1 MEDVLDVYQRP
12 YDPTRPVV
20 CMDEL
25 CKQLTK
31 ETRKPIPASVGR
43 VEKYDTEYERNGT
56 ANIFLYIEPLK
67 ARFVTTVTK
76 QRTKPDWATTIK
88 ELVDDHYP
96 DAEKIVLIM
105 DNLNTHTGA
114 SLYDTFIPQEARR
127 LLERLEIHYTP
138 KHGSWL
144 NIAEIGLSM
153 LSGQCL
159 DRRIPD
165 MRTLNKEVTAWT
177 GKINLANK
185 KINWQFTTADAR
197 IELKR
202 LYPTILTL

>member
-1 MEDVLDVYQRP
+1 MEDVLAVYERP
-12 YDPTRPVV
+12 YDPKRPVV

-25 CKQLTK
+25 SKQLTR
-31 ETRKPIPASVGR
+31 ETRQPIPRSVGS

-67 ARFVTTVTK
+67 ATFVISVTE
-76 QRTKPDWATTIK
+76 QRTKPDWAATIQD
-88 ELVDDHYP
+88 LVDNRYP
-96 DAEKIVLIM
+96 TAEKIVLVM

-114 SLYDTFIPQEARR
+114 SLYETFEPHEARR
-127 LLERLEIHYTP
+127 LLDKLEIHYTP

-165 MRTLNKEVTAWT
+165 IATLTKEVAAWT
-177 GKINLANK
+177 KKINTMNK
-185 KINWQFTTADAR
+185 KIDWQFTTEDAR